1 MAGIYDKPPAGQCS
15 VNKQV
20 VVVVAGLGLL
30 DCDHPGL
37 ASPGLFLLAGQSVMP
52 AAKAVGPNAV
62 GNAKAEHEV
71 PRESFADLL
80 GHGKD
85 SATRKREATVTD
97 SKHPAVINTA
107 PQATGLIKPT
117 KKCRR
122 LEHGGVLCSRFWPGR
137 GNR

>member
-1 MAGIYDKPPAGQCS
+1 MISLLQGQCS

-71 PRESFADLL
+71 P
-80 GHGKD
+80 GKRSLTCCAMEKILPRG
-85 SATRKREATVTD
+85 SAKLR
-97 SKHPAVINTA
+97 
-107 PQATGLIKPT
+107 
-117 KKCRR
+117 
-122 LEHGGVLCSRFWPGR
+122 
-137 GNR
+137 